1 MKHNRINIQALFLV
15 LATLLL
21 ARCTPIDHHYSD
33 YLENSEKAYPGR
45 VDSLLFMPGN
55 NRAGIRSLISTDAR
69 VQRMRITW
77 GQDGSFETDI
87 LPEDIARY
95 KDVIIPEIDEGVYT
109 FDVRTLDKEGNQ
121 SMRAEIFGQVLGEA
135 YIADLNNRIIEN
147 ITKKSDSLVVNWFS
161 ESTSDTTLLGTVVSY
176 QTEAG
181 ESKEIFAATA
191 VDSTV
196 LLHYKTSSTFSYSTL
211 YKPGSM
217 AIDTFYA
224 ASRII
229 DPADYIAPERTLYP
243 RENWSIAGVSAE
255 ETRGDRLAVKVLD
268 GDVGTFWIANW
279 SGDSGPIP
287 SYPDHWLT
295 VDMGE
300 ARNVDGFF
308 FAQKNGDR
316 KIREMEIHI
325 SDDNESWENLGL
337 FGLADIDREYQYLD
351 IEERKTFRYFKIVP
365 TAGHDSQQQPGLA
378 EAGTYYY

>member
-1 MKHNRINIQALFLV
+1 MKFNTNHIIRIFWV
-15 LATLLL
+15 LAVALLT
-21 ARCTPIDHHYSD
+21 RCTPIDHHYSD
-33 YLENSEKAYPGR
+33 YLDNAEKAYPGR
-45 VDSLLFMPGN
+45 VDSLVFLPGN
-55 NRAGIRSLISTDAR
+55 NRGGIRSLISTDAR
-69 VQRMRITW
+69 VKRMRITW

-87 LPEDIARY
+87 LPEDIAGY
-95 KDVIIPEIDEGVYT
+95 KDVIIPEIEEGVYT
-109 FDVRTLDKEGNQ
+109 FDVRTLDKDGNQ
-121 SMRAEIFGQVLGEA
+121 SMRSEIFGRVYGET
-135 YIADLNNRIIEN
+135 YTADLNNRIIES
-147 ITKKSDSLVVNWFS
+147 ITKKSDSIVVNWFA

-176 QTEAG
+176 ETETG
-181 ESKEIFAATA
+181 GQQEIFAAAAT
-191 VDSTV
+191 DSTV
-196 LLHYKTSSTFSYSTL
+196 LPKYKTGTTFNYNTL

-229 DPADYIAPERTLYP
+229 DPADYITPERTLYD

-287 SYPDHWLT
+287 TYPDHWLT

-300 ARNVDGFF
+300 VRNVDGFF

-337 FGLADIDREYQYLD
+337 FGLADINREYQYLD
-351 IEERKTFRYFKIVP
+351 LDARKTFRYFKIVP